1 MTAVRFLHR
10 VFRSLDNTYYRLKGR
25 FFYRALFRAFG
36 RQSTIRKPLLIAYP
50 ECIAIGDRVHIRNGA
65 RLEIV
70 KDGVNNPLMTIGPDT
85 NIEQNVHIVCH
96 CRVAIGSGVSIT
108 ANCAIVDTNHPYDSP
123 GNPLKIGARIS
134 TEPSFVEIGDNCFI
148 GVGAVI
154 LPNVRIGSNAV
165 VGANAVV
172 TRDVPPN
179 TVVAG
184 SPAVV
189 VKTYQAS
196 GD

>member
-10 VFRSLDNTYYRLKGR
+10 NFHALGNAYYRLKGR
-25 FFYRALFRAFG
+25 VFYRALFRAFG
-36 RQSTIRKPLLIAYP
+36 RHSTIRNPVLIAHP
-50 ECIAIGDRVHIRNGA
+50 ECIAIGERVHIRDGV
-65 RLEIV
+65 RLEV
-70 KDGVNNPLMTIGPDT
+70 VQDGVNSPLLTIGSDT

-134 TEPSFVEIGDNCFI
+134 TELSFVEIGDNCFI

-189 VKTYQAS
+189 VKTYQSA

>member
-1 MTAVRFLHR
+1 MAAVRFLHR
-10 VFRSLDNTYYRLKGR
+10 TFGSLGNAYYRLKGR
-25 FFYRALFRAFG
+25 VFYRALFRAFG
-36 RQSTIRKPLLIAYP
+36 RHSTIRSPVLIAHP
-50 ECIAIGDRVHIRNGA
+50 ECIAISDGVHIRNGA
-65 RLEIV
+65 RLEVV
-70 KDGVNNPLMTIGPDT
+70 KDGVNSPLLTIGSDT

-108 ANCAIVDTNHPYDSP
+108 ANCAIVDTIHPYDSP
-123 GNPLKIGARIS
+123 GDRRKIGVRIS

-154 LPNVRIGSNAV
+154 LPNVRIGPNAV

-179 TVVAG
+179 AVVAG

-189 VKTYQAS
+189 VKTYET
-196 GD
+196 G